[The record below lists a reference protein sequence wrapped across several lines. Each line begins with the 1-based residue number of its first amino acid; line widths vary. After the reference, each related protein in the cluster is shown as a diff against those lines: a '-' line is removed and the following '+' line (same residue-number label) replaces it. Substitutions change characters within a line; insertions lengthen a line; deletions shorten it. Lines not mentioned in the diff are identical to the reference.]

1 MIPALVQPFTRET
14 TRQERAAR
22 AAVALVAV
30 SVLLGGQSVAPM
42 LVQAIPQLLALVIL
56 AWLGWS
62 ARPGDFV
69 PGAGVAFAFA
79 AAIVVLVAVQLVP
92 LPYGWW
98 SALPAR
104 DALLP
109 AMQLGDPG
117 KPWHALSEDPSA
129 TVQSALML
137 LPALAMLAVG
147 LMLDR
152 EGLKRVMLAIALCA
166 LASLAFGALQ
176 WLAGMD
182 SPAYVYGRPEG
193 RLALGFFS
201 NRNHQA
207 DMLCIGLLM
216 AGAAQFVLAPRI
228 SMVREYRLP
237 IAGAGV
243 LLFGL
248 GIVFTASRTG
258 ALLFVPCAALTIAVA
273 VRDGLTRRASSF
285 ARLSLILA
293 PLLFVAIGW
302 TGLAVLAE
310 RMQSFRDLRFTIW
323 PDAWY
328 LAQSVWPAG
337 TGFGTFAPAYQ
348 RIESLAGVTPLLVN
362 AAHNDYLQL
371 LIEGGV
377 AATLLVAA
385 FLGWFGLRV
394 AQLARHG
401 RGMAGW
407 FATAGIL
414 VLLLHSTVDYPLR
427 TEALSTVFAALCAVL
442 NLARQPM
449 PAPEIAAL
457 RDLAGEEPCPAID

>member
-1 MIPALVQPFTRET
+1 VIPALARSFIRET
-14 TRQERAAR
+14 TRQQRAAR
-22 AAVALVAV
+22 AAVALVVV
-30 SVLLGGQSVAPM
+30 SLLLGGQSVEPM

-62 ARPGDFV
+62 ARPSDFV
-69 PGAGVAFAFA
+69 PGAAVAFGFVAV
-79 AAIVVLVAVQLVP
+79 IVLLVAAQLVP

-98 SALPAR
+98 SALPRR

-109 AMQLGDPG
+109 AMQLADPG

-129 TVQSALML
+129 SVQSALVL
-137 LPALAMLAVG
+137 LPAFAMLAVG

-152 EGLKRVMLAIALCA
+152 EGLTRVVLAIAICA
-166 LASLAFGALQ
+166 LASLAFGTLQ
-176 WLAGMD
+176 WLAGID
-182 SPAYVYGRPEG
+182 SPAYVYGRSEA

-216 AGAAQFVLAPRI
+216 AGAAQYALAPRI
-228 SMVREYRLP
+228 ALVREYRLP
-237 IAGAGV
+237 IAGAAV
-243 LLFGL
+243 VLFGL
-248 GIVFTASRTG
+248 GVVFTASRTG

-273 VRDGLTRRASSF
+273 VRDGLGRRASRF
-285 ARLSLILA
+285 ARLSLVAA

-302 TGLAVLAE
+302 AGLAVLAE
-310 RMQSFRDLRFTIW
+310 RMQSFRDLRFAIW

-328 LAQSVWPAG
+328 LARSVWQAG

-348 RIESLAGVTPLLVN
+348 RIESLAGVTPAFIN

-371 LIEGGV
+371 LVEGGIP
-377 AATLLVAA
+377 AIALVLA
-385 FLGWFGLRV
+385 FLGWFGRRV
-394 AQLARHG
+394 VQLVRHG
-401 RGMAGW
+401 SGMAGW

-414 VLLLHSTVDYPLR
+414 VLLLHSAVDYPLR
-427 TEALSTVFAALCAVL
+427 TEALSTVFAALCAIL

-449 PAPEIAAL
+449 PEMAAL
-457 RDLAGEEPCPAID
+457 RGLAGEEPCPATD